1 MENKDDVVVEKTA
14 EEKLAELEAKLAEAE
29 AQNKNLKATLSEKNS
44 ENATKK
50 REIEEWKN
58 KYNSTLDEAQQ
69 AELKRKEIEEER
81 NRRLEELERKA
92 MVSDYK
98 SMYLSLGYSEDLA
111 QSSAEA
117 KYDKNDDVLFANQK
131 SFLEEKEKALRA
143 EILNQQPSITSG
155 APLTTKDSADA
166 DKKKLYGY
174 FGLKV

>member
-1 MENKDDVVVEKTA
+1 MENKEDVVEKSA

-98 SMYLSLGYSEDLA
+98 AMYLSLGYSDELA
-111 QSSAEA
+111 QASAEA

-131 SFLEEKEKALRA
+131 TFLEEKEKTIRA
-143 EILNQQPSITSG
+143 EILKEQPSITKGS
-155 APLTTKDSADA
+155 PLSTQDVEKAKDEQLR
-166 DKKKLYGY
+166 KY
-174 FGLKV
+174 FGLS

>member
-1 MENKDDVVVEKTA
+1 MENKEDVVVEKTA

-98 SMYLSLGYSEDLA
+98 AMYLSLGYSDELA
-111 QSSAEA
+111 QQSAEA

-131 SFLEEKEKALRA
+131 AFLEEKEKTIRA
-143 EILNQQPSITSG
+143 EILKEQPSITKGS
-155 APLTTKDSADA
+155 PLQAQDL
-166 DKKKLYGY
+166 DKAAEAKLRKY
-174 FGLKV
+174 FGLS

>member
-1 MENKDDVVVEKTA
+1 MENKEDVVVEKTA

-98 SMYLSLGYSEDLA
+98 AMYLSLGYSDELA
-111 QSSAEA
+111 QKSAEA

-131 SFLEEKEKALRA
+131 TFLEEKEKTIRA
-143 EILNQQPSITSG
+143 EILKEQPSITKGS
-155 APLTTKDSADA
+155 PLKAQDL
-166 DKKKLYGY
+166 DKAAEAKLRKY
-174 FGLKV
+174 FGLS

>member
-1 MENKDDVVVEKTA
+1 MENKEDVVEKSA

-98 SMYLSLGYSEDLA
+98 AMYLSLGYSDELA
-111 QSSAEA
+111 QKSAEA

-131 SFLEEKEKALRA
+131 AFLEEKEKAIRA
-143 EILNQQPSITSG
+143 ELIKEQPSITKGS
-155 APLTTKDSADA
+155 PLSTQDVEKAKDEQLR
-166 DKKKLYGY
+166 KY
-174 FGLKV
+174 FGLS

>member
-98 SMYLSLGYSEDLA
+98 AMYLSLGYSDELA
-111 QSSAEA
+111 QKSAEA

-131 SFLEEKEKALRA
+131 TFLEEKEKTIRA
-143 EILNQQPSITSG
+143 EILKEQPSITKGS
-155 APLTTKDSADA
+155 PLQSQDL
-166 DKKKLYGY
+166 DKAAEAKLRKY
-174 FGLKV
+174 FGLS

>member
-1 MENKDDVVVEKTA
+1 MENKEDVVVEKTA
-14 EEKLAELEAKLAEAE
+14 EEKLVELEAKLAEAE

-98 SMYLSLGYSEDLA
+98 AMYLSLGYSDELA
-111 QSSAEA
+111 QKSAEA

-131 SFLEEKEKALRA
+131 AFLEEKEKAIRA
-143 EILNQQPSITSG
+143 ELIKEQPSITKGS
-155 APLTTKDSADA
+155 PLSTKDVEKVKD
-166 DKKKLYGY
+166 DQLRRY
-174 FGLKV
+174 FGLS

>member
-1 MENKDDVVVEKTA
+1 MENKEDVVVEKTA
-14 EEKLAELEAKLAEAE
+14 EEKLVELEARLAEAE

-58 KYNSTLDEAQQ
+58 KYNSTLDEAQR
-69 AELKRKEIEEER
+69 AELQRKEIEEER

-98 SMYLSLGYSEDLA
+98 AMYLSLGYSEELA
-111 QSSAEA
+111 QKSAEA

-131 SFLEEKEKALRA
+131 AFLEEREKAIRA
-143 EILNQQPSITSG
+143 EIIKEQPSITNGS
-155 APLTTKDSADA
+155 PLSTKDTEKA
-166 DKKKLYGY
+166 KEEQLLKY
-174 FGLKV
+174 FGL

>member
-14 EEKLAELEAKLAEAE
+14 EEKLVELEAKLAEAE

-69 AELKRKEIEEER
+69 AELKRKEAEEER
-81 NRRLEELERKA
+81 NKRLEELERKA

-98 SMYLSLGYSEDLA
+98 AMYLSLGYSEELA
-111 QSSAEA
+111 TKSAEA

-131 SFLEEKEKALRA
+131 AFLEEKEKAIRA
-143 EILNQQPSITSG
+143 DILKEQPSITSG
-155 APLTTKDSADA
+155 ASPTTQDIEKAKDNQLR
-166 DKKKLYGY
+166 KY
-174 FGLKV
+174 FGLS

>member
-1 MENKDDVVVEKTA
+1 MENKEDVVEKSA

-98 SMYLSLGYSEDLA
+98 AMYLSLGYSDELA
-111 QSSAEA
+111 QTSAEA

-131 SFLEEKEKALRA
+131 AFLEEKEKAIRA
-143 EILNQQPSITSG
+143 ELIKEQPSITKGS
-155 APLTTKDSADA
+155 PLSTQDVEKAKDEQLR
-166 DKKKLYGY
+166 KY
-174 FGLKV
+174 FGLS

>member
-1 MENKDDVVVEKTA
+1 MENKEDVVEKSA

-98 SMYLSLGYSEDLA
+98 AMYLSLGYSDELA
-111 QSSAEA
+111 QQSAEA

-131 SFLEEKEKALRA
+131 AFLEEKEKAIRA
-143 EILNQQPSITSG
+143 ELIKEQPSITKGS
-155 APLTTKDSADA
+155 PLSTQDVEKAKDEQLR
-166 DKKKLYGY
+166 KY
-174 FGLKV
+174 FGLS

>member
-14 EEKLAELEAKLAEAE
+14 EEKLVELEAKLAEAE

-98 SMYLSLGYSEDLA
+98 AMYLSLGYSDELA
-111 QSSAEA
+111 QQSAEA

-131 SFLEEKEKALRA
+131 AFLEEKEKAIRA
-143 EILNQQPSITSG
+143 EIIKEQPSITNGS
-155 APLTTKDSADA
+155 PLSTKDAEKAKDEQ
-166 DKKKLYGY
+166 LRRY
-174 FGLKV
+174 FGL